1 MKLSEN
7 TINILKNYAAIN
19 PMLLVKEGNVL
30 TTVSVARSILAKATV
45 EETFPRQFAI
55 YELPRFLGVLSLFN
69 DPDLEFGEKQLRIV
83 SGRQSVNYTYAD
95 PSMIVSPP
103 EREIVFPGA
112 EVEFTISQQDLQ
124 KLVRATGVLQL
135 KSVVVIGN
143 GEKIY
148 IAAASAKNPSADS
161 FSIEVGDTD
170 KSFEIF
176 YSTENIIRLLSAEY
190 SVKISKEG
198 LTQFV
203 STNVEYFMASEAG
216 STYTSSK

>member
-30 TTVSVARSILAKATV
+30 ATVSVARSILAKATV
-45 EETFPRQFAI
+45 EESFPRQFAI

-69 DPDLEFGEKQLRIV
+69 EPEIEFGERQLRIV

-95 PSMIVSPP
+95 PSMIISPP
-103 EREIVFPGA
+103 ERQIVFPGA
-112 EVEFTISQQDLQ
+112 EVEFTLSQQDLQ

-135 KSVVVIGN
+135 KSVVVIGD
-143 GEKIY
+143 GKTIS
-148 IAAASAKNPSADS
+148 IAAASAKNPTADS
-161 FSIEVGDTD
+161 FSIEVGETD
-170 KSFEIF
+170 KQFEIF
-176 YSTENIIRLLSAEY
+176 YSTENIIKLISAEY

-216 STYTSSK
+216 STYTSAK

>member
-7 TINILKNYAAIN
+7 TVNILKNYASIN

-30 TTVSVARSILAKATV
+30 ATVSVARSILAKATV
-45 EETFPRQFAI
+45 EESFPRQFAI

-69 DPDLEFGEKQLRIV
+69 DPEIEFGEKQLRIV

-103 EREIVFPGA
+103 ERQIVFPGA
-112 EVEFTISQQDLQ
+112 EVEFTLSQQDLQ

-143 GEKIY
+143 GQTIS

-161 FSIEVGDTD
+161 FSIEVGETD
-170 KSFEIF
+170 KQFEIF
-176 YSTENIIRLLSAEY
+176 YSTENIIKLISAEY

-216 STYTSSK
+216 STYTSAK

>member
-143 GEKIY
+143 GEKIN